1 MAEKIIQFNAKKE
14 IFDRAAAR
22 LACLDCK
29 VVPKVVPIFQ
39 TSQGDVLCSICKT
52 KRSSNSSNYSARS
65 FLCSICKPKSKS
77 TGIFRNFVLEELLMS
92 LPTSCK
98 YQKNECR
105 VVLQDREH
113 LSYHEEDCDFREVLC
128 SYYFCKKRIP
138 ANQFKNHFL
147 EKHKTD
153 LEKSSVDVA
162 EIAEN
167 GLFKV
172 KDLMSMEY
180 FDTTL
185 QKREDWQGCMRIFY
199 NSKTFL
205 IQTQITN
212 AGYLLIWL
220 QLVGSQ
226 FEARNFEYSLKVEN
240 PDIGK
245 FSYEGTVRSLDD
257 DKENIFEN
265 SLGLA
270 ITHGALKKLVR
281 DDYYYFDVKIK
292 DLKAEINKDEDSQI
306 PMSDKEDN

>member
-1 MAEKIIQFNAKKE
+1 MAECSKIQQFKIKKE
-14 IFDRAAAR
+14 IFDQAASR
-22 LACLDCK
+22 LACSDCK
-29 VVPKVVPIFQ
+29 AVPKDVPIFQ
-39 TSQGDVLCSICKT
+39 TGQGHVLCST
-52 KRSSNSSNYSARS
+52 
-65 FLCSICKPKSKS
+65 CKPNSKL
-77 TGIFRNFVLEELLMS
+77 TGIFRNFVLEDLLKS
-92 LPTSCK
+92 LPISCK

-257 DKENIFEN
+257 DKKNIFEN

-306 PMSDKEDN
+306 PMSDKEDD